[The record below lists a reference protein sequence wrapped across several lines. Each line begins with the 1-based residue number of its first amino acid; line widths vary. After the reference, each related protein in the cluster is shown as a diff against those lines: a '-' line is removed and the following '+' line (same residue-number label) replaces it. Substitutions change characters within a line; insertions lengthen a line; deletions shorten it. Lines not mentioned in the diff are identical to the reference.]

1 MPVLT
6 KPAAE
11 DGNMTAL
18 VWKPARAK
26 GSILA
31 DVGDNLGRYVIE
43 HCKSGRF
50 ELRLHGQP
58 IGMFDT
64 AESAKQRAQAGADTA
79 RAMASED
86 ESRHS

>member
-1 MPVLT
+1 MHGALDEAT
-6 KPAAE
+6 AG

-18 VWKPARAK
+18 IWKAARAK

-79 RAMASED
+79 RAMASKD
-86 ESRHS
+86 ES